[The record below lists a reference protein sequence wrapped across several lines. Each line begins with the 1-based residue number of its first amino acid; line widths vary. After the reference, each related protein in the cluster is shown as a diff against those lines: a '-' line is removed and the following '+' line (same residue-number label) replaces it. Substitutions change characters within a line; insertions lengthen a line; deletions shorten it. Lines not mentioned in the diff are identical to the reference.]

1 MLNALQH
8 IGFAASVAVEEDNTA
23 PPGETMIIEK
33 DEQVEAMYIEEEE
46 DWIEDL
52 MEYTRQR
59 D

>member
-1 MLNALQH
+1 M
-8 IGFAASVAVEEDNTA
+8 AVEEDNTA